1 MRNLND
7 ETFEDILGSDS
18 LQKKIIQYGDE
29 DTEFRSSRPLKS
41 QMCTISYKA
50 FIKETNELVE
60 DYENLSFILGDGDVM
75 AGKRDRILIFD
86 LFNQENF

>member
-1 MRNLND
+1 
-7 ETFEDILGSDS
+7 
-18 LQKKIIQYGDE
+18 
-29 DTEFRSSRPLKS
+29 
-41 QMCTISYKA
+41 MCTISYKA